1 MKRTFQLVLPVV
13 VVLAMFMSFVP
24 THSVQAVSTGI
35 VISQVYGG
43 GGNSGAI
50 FKNDFIEL
58 YNLGSTPISVTG
70 WTVQYAS
77 STGSSWQKTVLSG
90 TIPAG
95 KYYLV
100 QEAVGAGGT
109 MNLPTPDATGTIP
122 MSATAGKVALV
133 SNITTL
139 TVSCPTGLVDF
150 VGFGAANCSETAPTP
165 TLSNT
170 TAALRKSNGAQD
182 TDNNSADFIV
192 GAPNPRNSLYPFAAI
207 GLANPTAILPGEM
220 SLLTVTVT
228 PGTNPA
234 STGITVTCNLGG
246 IGGLS
251 TQPFYD
257 DGTNGD
263 LTAGDNIFSFVTT
276 DTAPGTQ
283 TLPCTFADGQGRA
296 GITTISLTLL
306 TVIPIGTVNGAV
318 GDTDDATVHRSPY
331 APASGNGAGQLVT
344 VQGVIYEKAIQ
355 PKSGGGGYYGFFIQN
370 TAATRDSDPNTSDGL
385 YVFMNTIPTIGTYT
399 PTVGDEVVLTG
410 TISEYYF
417 MTELSNPVLAKP
429 VLRSGVYLDTDLPPV
444 VANPPVN
451 LADANR
457 YWERLQGMR
466 VQVPANSIVLGGRN
480 VFSPPDG
487 EIWLARADSTV
498 GMRTTAY
505 QNRAFRDAHPL
516 DDNYDPTVWD
526 GNGYRMLMGSW
537 GLKAAAGDPNFL
549 IDPLR
554 TFEVVTN
561 APVGGIN
568 YSFSKYRIE
577 VTTQPTVSEGLD
589 PAADNPPAE
598 LDRSINYSIV
608 DYNLENLYDYRNNPF
623 SGCDFPSDTAG
634 CPLVAPFLAA
644 VTSPYDYVPANDAVY
659 QARLNDIANQII
671 YDLHSPDILM
681 VQEVEN
687 QDICTVSGITLVCGT
702 TDNADGKPDVL
713 QELALKITSLGG
725 PAYDAAF
732 DRNSSDLRG
741 IAPAFLFRTDR
752 VELLPAVGDPILGG
766 TPAIVYAG
774 AGVPANSDVSNPKT
788 LNAVLPAG
796 ITACETSW
804 VFPRAPD
811 IALFRIYSTSVGVGS
826 HRDVYV
832 INNHFKSGPDTC
844 VAHRTEQAKYNA
856 AIVQFIQSA
865 NPEARIVVGGD
876 LNVYPRPDDIAFN
889 ASDQLGSLYDPSLGL
904 KNLWEVLL
912 GEHPESA
919 YSYVYL
925 GMAQTLDQMFISQS
939 PLTDLKEFRIA
950 HINSDF
956 AADYPDDFA
965 RGTSDHDPNMATF
978 IINDP
983 PTVFAG
989 GPYTVDEGSSI
1000 TLTATGTDPEN
1011 GPLTY
1016 AWDLNND
1023 GTFETPGQ
1031 SVTFLGINGPFI
1043 ETVSVQ
1049 VTDNGGLTAVASTT
1063 VTVNNVAPTASA
1075 GGPYT
1080 VDEGSSITLTA
1091 TGTDPGNDPLTYA
1104 WDLNNDGTFE
1114 TPGQS
1119 VTFLGVNG
1127 PSIETVSVQVTDD
1140 GGLSTIATTTVTVN
1154 NVAPTASAGGPY
1166 MVDEGSS
1173 ITLTATGTDPG
1184 NDPLTYAWDL
1194 NNDGTFETPGQ
1205 SVTFA
1210 GIDGPATLTVSV
1222 QVTDD
1227 GGLSTVDTTT
1237 ITVNNIAPTLEP
1249 ITGPTEPVAI
1259 SLPVTISAAFTDPGI
1274 LDTHTAVIE
1283 WGDGT
1288 TSAGSI
1294 TEASGSGSVS
1304 GSHTYATPGIYTISM
1319 TVTDKDGGVSNTVTF
1334 ENVVVYDAEAGFVT
1348 AGGWFISPVDAYKAK
1363 FEIDA
1368 KYHKDSI
1375 APEGKTILTL
1385 TDTLLFNSIRYDW
1398 LVVSG
1403 NTAILKG
1410 TGTINDEGEYLFMV
1424 TMVDF
1429 SPDTI
1434 QIKIWDAG
1442 GVVHYDTL
1450 TGIVLGGGNISIKK

>member
-13 VVLAMFMSFVP
+13 VILAMFMSFVP
-24 THSVQAVSTGI
+24 THTVQAVSTGI

-50 FKNDFIEL
+50 YKNDFIEL

-77 STGSSWQKTVLSG
+77 SSGTSWQKTVLSG

-100 QEAVGAGGT
+100 QEAAGAAGT
-109 MNLPTPDATGTIP
+109 VSLPTPDATGTIP

-133 SNITTL
+133 NNSTTL
-139 TVSCPTGLVDF
+139 TGSCPTGLVDF
-150 VGFGAANCSETAPTP
+150 VGFDGANCSETAPTP

-192 GAPNPRNSLYPFAAI
+192 GAPNPRNSLFPFAAT
-207 GLANPTAILPGEM
+207 GLAIPAAILPGDM

-228 PGTNPA
+228 PGTSPA
-234 STGITVTCNLGG
+234 STGITVGCNLSG
-246 IGGLS
+246 IGGLI
-251 TQPFYD
+251 TQPLYD

-276 DTAPGTQ
+276 DTTPSTQ
-283 TLPCTFADGQGRA
+283 IIPCSFADAQGRA

-318 GDTDDATVHRSPY
+318 GDTDDGTAHRSPY

-370 TAATRDSDPNTSDGL
+370 TAATRDVDPNTSDGL
-385 YVFMNTIPTIGTYT
+385 YVFMNTATTIGAYT

-410 TISEYYF
+410 SISEYYF
-417 MTELSNPVLAKP
+417 MTELSNPTLVKP
-429 VLRSGVYLDTDLPPV
+429 PLRSGVDIDAELAPA
-444 VANPPVN
+444 VANPPVS

-466 VQVPANSIVLGGRN
+466 VQVPANSVVLGGRN
-480 VFSPPDG
+480 VFNPPDG
-487 EIWLARADSTV
+487 EVWLARADSTV
-498 GMRTTAY
+498 GMRTTDY

-516 DDNYDPTVWD
+516 DDNYDPTMWD

-537 GLKAAAGDPNFL
+537 GLKAAAGDPSLL

-554 TFEVVTN
+554 TFDVVTN

-589 PAADNPPAE
+589 PAADNPPTE

-623 SGCDFPSDTAG
+623 SGCDFAGDAG
-634 CPLVAPFLAA
+634 CSLVAPFLAA
-644 VTSPYDYVPANDAVY
+644 VTPPYDYVPASDAAY

-671 YDLHSPDILM
+671 NDLHSPDILM

-687 QDICTVSGITLVCGT
+687 QDICTVSGNALVCGT

-713 QELALKITSLGG
+713 QELALTIASLGG

-752 VELLPAVGDPILGG
+752 VELLPAAGDPILGG
-766 TPAIVYAG
+766 TPAIAYAG
-774 AGVPANSDVSNPKT
+774 TGVAANSDISNPKT

-811 IALFRIYSTSVGVGS
+811 IALFRIYSTGVGVGS

-889 ASDQLGSLYDPSLGL
+889 ASDQLGSLYDPGLGL

-912 GEHPESA
+912 AEHPESA

-925 GMAQTLDQMFISQS
+925 GMAQTLDQMFISPS
-939 PLTDLKEFRIA
+939 LLTDLKEFRIA

-956 AADYPDDFA
+956 AADYPGDFA

-983 PTVFAG
+983 PAVVAG
-989 GPYTVDEGSSI
+989 GPYTVDEGSSVV
-1000 TLTATGTDPEN
+1000 LTATGTDPEN

-1031 SVTFLGINGPFI
+1031 SVSFLGVNGPST
-1043 ETVSVQ
+1043 ETVNVQ
-1049 VTDNGGLTAVASTT
+1049 VTDNGGLTATASTT

-1080 VDEGSSITLTA
+1080 VDEGSSITLA
-1091 TGTDPGNDPLTYA
+1091 AAGTDPGNDPLTYA
-1104 WDLNNDGTFE
+1104 WDLDNDGTFE

-1119 VTFLGVNG
+1119 APFAGIDGPATF
-1127 PSIETVSVQVTDD
+1127 TVSVRVTDD
-1140 GGLSTIATTTVTVN
+1140 GGLSTIASTTITVN
-1154 NVAPTASAGGPY
+1154 NVAPTLG
-1166 MVDEGSS
+1166 
-1173 ITLTATGTDPG
+1173 
-1184 NDPLTYAWDL
+1184 
-1194 NNDGTFETPGQ
+1194 
-1205 SVTFA
+1205 
-1210 GIDGPATLTVSV
+1210 
-1222 QVTDD
+1222 
-1227 GGLSTVDTTT
+1227 
-1237 ITVNNIAPTLEP
+1237 P
-1249 ITGPTEPVAI
+1249 ITGPTDPVAI
-1259 SLPVTISAAFTDPGI
+1259 SLPVSISASFTDPGI
-1274 LDTHTAVIE
+1274 LDSHTAVIT
-1283 WGDGT
+1283 WGDGA
-1288 TSAGSI
+1288 TSTGSI
-1294 TEASGSGSVS
+1294 IESSGSGSVS
-1304 GSHTYATPGIYTISM
+1304 DSHAFTTPGVYTISM
-1319 TVTDKDGGVSNTVTF
+1319 TVTDKDGGISNTATF
-1334 ENVVVYDAEAGFVT
+1334 VNVVIYDPNGGFAT
-1348 AGGWFISPVDAYKAK
+1348 AGGWFTSPADSYKAK
-1363 FEIDA
+1363 FEINA
-1368 KYHKDSI
+1368 KYHKGST
-1375 APEGKTILTL
+1375 APEGKTNLTL
-1385 TDTLLFNSIRYDW
+1385 SNTLLFNSIRYDW

-1410 TGTINDEGEYLFMV
+1410 VGTINNEGEYLFMV
-1424 TMVDF
+1424 TMVDA
-1429 SPDTI
+1429 SPDTL
-1434 QIKIWDAG
+1434 QIKIWDANN
-1442 GVVHYDTL
+1442 VILYDSL
-1450 TGIVLGGGNISIKK
+1450 TALSLGGGNISIKK